1 MTFFNVLCLMA
12 VIPKFNISG
21 DILAILGIILEQCEK
36 VNRPEEPTINT
47 GLSFCPSKSQLCRL
61 DAV

>member
-1 MTFFNVLCLMA
+1 MPDGRDSK
-12 VIPKFNISG
+12 IQYIG
-21 DILAILGIILEQCEK
+21 GILAILGIILEQCEK
-36 VNRPEEPTINT
+36 VNRPEEPTIHT